1 MIIEKQSKMGQ
12 DQLER
17 LRAEGKAVRYDC
29 DPLVEVFSVN
39 DGVYSILS
47 KSPGLGGDAW
57 MHLVIGT
64 ERAALVDT
72 GFGIGDLKAL
82 VGTLTD
88 KPVDVFN
95 THFHGDHVLGNVQ
108 FPRVYIHR
116 YDEEPLQAMMTPDG
130 GNGFVPKSGSYF
142 TEADIMPFHP
152 YEIVPVEAGF
162 TFDLGDGE
170 TLEVVHVPGHS
181 AGCAG
186 LLDNKK
192 RILFSGDS
200 ICSTPTF
207 IFGQLQE
214 GEYSEYMT
222 IRAYKAGLEKLS
234 ERLDEFDSL
243 YPGHALLGTPKEIV
257 GDTIKVCDAIIENPE
272 NYDDVLHFGERSGFV
287 RKIGWGSIAFSKE
300 RV

>member
-1 MIIEKQSKMGQ
+1 MIIEKQGQMGQ
-12 DQLER
+12 NQLEE
-17 LRAEGKAVRYDC
+17 LRAAGKARRYDC
-29 DPLVEVFSVN
+29 DPLVEVFSVTE
-39 DGVYSILS
+39 GVYSILS

-57 MHLVIGT
+57 MHLVIGA
-64 ERAALVDT
+64 EKAILIDT

-82 VGTLTD
+82 VETLTD
-88 KPVDVFN
+88 KPYEVFN

-116 YDEEPLQAMMTPDG
+116 YDEQPLRAMMTPEG
-130 GNGFVPKSGSYF
+130 GRNFVPTEGSYF
-142 TEADIMPFHP
+142 TPADLVPFHP
-152 YEIVPVEAGF
+152 YEIVPVDEGY
-162 TFDLGDGE
+162 TFDLGGGE
-170 TLEVVHVPGHS
+170 ILEVVHVPGHS

-186 LLDNKK
+186 LLDHKK

-207 IFGQLQE
+207 IFGQLPG
-214 GEYSEYMT
+214 GEYSDYMT
-222 IRAYKAGLEKLS
+222 IRAYKTGLE
-234 ERLDEFDSL
+234 RLMGRIDAFDSL

-257 GDTIKVCDAIIENPE
+257 GDTIRVCESIIADPSVF
-272 NYDDVLHFGERSGFV
+272 DDRLQFGERSGLI

>member
-1 MIIEKQSKMGQ
+1 MIIEKQSKMGT
-12 DQLER
+12 DQLEQF
-17 LRAEGKAVRYDC
+17 RAEGKAARYDC
-29 DPLVEVFSVN
+29 DPLVEVFSTA

-47 KSPGLGGDAW
+47 KSPGRGGDAW
-57 MHLVIGT
+57 MHMVIGA
-64 ERAALVDT
+64 EKALLIDT

-82 VGTLTD
+82 VETLTN
-88 KPVDVFN
+88 KPVEVFN

-108 FPRVYIHR
+108 FPRVYIHA
-116 YDEEPLQAMMTPDG
+116 YDEAPLRAMMTPEG
-130 GNGFVPKSGSYF
+130 GNGFVPSAGSYY
-142 TEADIMPFHP
+142 TEKDIMPFHP
-152 YEIVPVEAGF
+152 YEIVPVEAGY

-170 TLEVVHVPGHS
+170 TLEVIHVPGHS

-186 LLDNKK
+186 LLDHKK

-207 IFGQLQE
+207 IFGQLPE

-222 IRAYKAGLEKLS
+222 ITAYKAALEKLS
-234 ERLDEFDSL
+234 GRLDEFDSL
-243 YPGHALLGTPKEIV
+243 FPGHALLGTPKEIV
-257 GDTIKVCDAIIENPE
+257 CDTIQVCDSIIKDPDT
-272 NYDDVLHFGERSGFV
+272 YDDVLHFGDRSGLI